1 MQYNTF
7 RQAYK
12 IPMATTFCTNHV
24 RQIGV
29 ALTKAIRNHGEQK
42 YVKRMN
48 THIAMIVMFVLGGTV
63 ATILVNF
70 FTGRAIW
77 AAVIPLSVIFIDLL
91 HADLTIEKDKL
102 HKKPSGH

>member
-48 THIAMIVMFVLGGTV
+48 THIAMIIMFVLGGTV

-91 HADLTIEKDKL
+91 HADLTTEKDKL

>member
-77 AAVIPLSVIFIDLL
+77 AAVIPLTVIFVDLL
-91 HADLTIEKDKL
+91 HADLTTEKDKL